1 MAHRNRQ
8 VGKVSRSYAQQNVSK
23 ILIGNK
29 CDLQSNRVVTAE
41 DAKLLAKDYGME
53 YLETS
58 AAEDFNIDNAFRMM
72 AKMVLERKSH
82 GEKGQIGDSIANGTS
97 PNQRGKKCC

>member
-1 MAHRNRQ
+1 MRFALL
-8 VGKVSRSYAQQNVSK
+8 SYAQQNVSK

-29 CDLQSNRVVTAE
+29 CDLQSARAVTVE

-72 AKMVLERKSH
+72 AKMVLERKSQ
-82 GEKGQIGDSIANGTS
+82 GENRQIGDNITGGTS
-97 PNQRGKKCC
+97 PNPRTKKCC

>member
-1 MAHRNRQ
+1 
-8 VGKVSRSYAQQNVSK
+8 
-23 ILIGNK
+23 LIGNK
-29 CDLQSNRVVTAE
+29 CDLQSTRAVTLE

-82 GEKGQIGDSIANGTS
+82 GENGQIGDTIAGNPN
-97 PNQRGKKCC
+97 PNQKNKKCC